1 MNTDFLI
8 RKKEYLSMLESSRYM
23 CERNGLDMH
32 MQTLPEVTEADRER
46 CKNHV
51 TGHIRL
57 MRKST
62 PEYYQAVAD
71 TLAANNSV
79 LLYLYEN
86 FDVFG
91 RYGDKKLK
99 DELSEKNIKLGGNV
113 GESVAGT
120 NAAVMSARS
129 PSSTWVIGDEHYL
142 VAFKPYVTFAFR
154 IKGKYSRNGYV
165 MLITYKENFD
175 ERIYNLFKLLESTE
189 TIITTGHVTKDVI
202 MRDIVQRNEYSR
214 GSTNDI
220 VIMVDNSCSVTFAND
235 MFYDFYN
242 YHPQETINS
251 FLGDICPELMS
262 LVSKIAEGK
271 KVIGKPV
278 ELVHPNGSREQYFA
292 DCSIINTNMR
302 QFGALITIYKGKI
315 KKEEKPAD
323 GNHAR
328 YTFDDLIGVSDNFVQ
343 LKRFAERISATS
355 SPILIQGESG
365 TGKELFANA
374 IHCTSQRKD
383 KPFVAVNC
391 AAIPRDLIGSELF
404 GYVGGSFTGANRTGA
419 KGKFE
424 LADGGT
430 LFLDE
435 IGEMPVEMQ
444 SVLLRAL
451 EENCITRIG
460 ATKPINVDVRII
472 TATNKDLT
480 KCIADGSFRADLY
493 YRLNVINLTMI
504 PLRRR
509 RADIK
514 ELAEYFLERFA
525 HENGK
530 NIHEIS
536 PAAVVAMTEY
546 DWPGNV
552 RELRNCME
560 YSVIVCKSD
569 CIEFEDLP
577 QSITNLERADESAK
591 AAEPEGTE
599 FRMMSDFFTKQRLEM
614 AKKLMVE
621 FKGNK
626 SKVAQEMGVSRSTLY
641 RILNGAEDTHSD
653 K

>member
-91 RYGDKKLK
+91 RYGNKKLK

-142 VAFKPYVTFAFR
+142 DAFKPYVTFAFR

-323 GNHAR
+323 GNYAR
-328 YTFDDLIGVSDNFVQ
+328 YTFDDLIGASDNFVQ

-365 TGKELFANA
+365 AGKELFANA

-599 FRMMSDFFTKQRLEM
+599 LRMMSDFFTKQRLEM

>member
-142 VAFKPYVTFAFR
+142 DAFKPYVTFAFR

-480 KCIADGSFRADLY
+480 KCITDGSFRADLY

>member
-8 RKKEYLSMLESSRYM
+8 REKEYLSMLESSRYM

-99 DELSEKNIKLGGNV
+99 DELFEKNIKLGGNV

-129 PSSTWVIGDEHYL
+129 PNSTWVIGDEHYL
-142 VAFKPYVTFAFR
+142 DAFKPYVTFAFR
-154 IKGKYSRNGYV
+154 IKGKYSRNGYI
-165 MLITYKENFD
+165 MIITYKENFD

-278 ELVHPNGSREQYFA
+278 DLVHPNGSREQYFA
-292 DCSIINTNMR
+292 DCSIINTNLR

-323 GNHAR
+323 GNYAR

-343 LKRFAERISATS
+343 LKRFAEQISATS

-404 GYVGGSFTGANRTGA
+404 GYVGGSFTGASRTGA

-451 EENCITRIG
+451 EDNCITRIG

-569 CIEFEDLP
+569 CIELEDLP

-599 FRMMSDFFTKQRLEM
+599 LRMMSDFFTKQRLEM

>member
-142 VAFKPYVTFAFR
+142 DAFKPYVTFAFR

-165 MLITYKENFD
+165 MIITYKENFD

-323 GNHAR
+323 GNYAR

-493 YRLNVINLTMI
+493 YHLNVINLTMI

-577 QSITNLERADESAK
+577 QSITNLERADESDK
-591 AAEPEGTE
+591 AAEPEGPE
-599 FRMMSDFFTKQRLEM
+599 LRMMSDFFTKQRLEM

>member
-8 RKKEYLSMLESSRYM
+8 REKEYLSMLESSRYM

-32 MQTLPEVTEADRER
+32 MQALPEVTEADRER

-99 DELSEKNIKLGGNV
+99 DELFEKNIKLGGNV

-129 PSSTWVIGDEHYL
+129 PNSTWVIGDEHYL
-142 VAFKPYVTFAFR
+142 DAFKPYVTFAFR

-165 MLITYKENFD
+165 MIITYKENFD

-202 MRDIVQRNEYSR
+202 MRDIMQRNEYSR

-278 ELVHPNGSREQYFA
+278 DLVHPNGSREQYFA
-292 DCSIINTNMR
+292 DCSIINTNLR

-323 GNHAR
+323 GNYAR

-343 LKRFAERISATS
+343 LKRFAEQISVTS

-404 GYVGGSFTGANRTGA
+404 GYVGGSFTGASRTGA

-451 EENCITRIG
+451 EDNCITRIG

-569 CIEFEDLP
+569 CIELEDLP
-577 QSITNLERADESAK
+577 QSITNLERADGSAK

-599 FRMMSDFFTKQRLEM
+599 LRIMSDFFTKQRLEM

>member
-1 MNTDFLI
+1 MNTDFPI

-91 RYGDKKLK
+91 RYGNKKLK

-142 VAFKPYVTFAFR
+142 DAFKPYVTFAFR

-165 MLITYKENFD
+165 MIITYKENFD

-323 GNHAR
+323 GNYAR

-599 FRMMSDFFTKQRLEM
+599 LRMMSDFFTKQRLEM

>member
-1 MNTDFLI
+1 MNTDFLV
-8 RKKEYLSMLESSRYM
+8 REKEYLSMLESSRYM

-32 MQTLPEVTEADRER
+32 MQALPEVTEADRER

-99 DELSEKNIKLGGNV
+99 DELFEKNIKLGGNV

-129 PSSTWVIGDEHYL
+129 PNSTWVIGDEHYL
-142 VAFKPYVTFAFR
+142 DAFKPYVTFAFR

-165 MLITYKENFD
+165 MIITYKENFD

-202 MRDIVQRNEYSR
+202 MRDIMQRNEYSR

-278 ELVHPNGSREQYFA
+278 DLVHPNGSREQYFA
-292 DCSIINTNMR
+292 DCSIINTNLR

-323 GNHAR
+323 GNYAR

-343 LKRFAERISATS
+343 LKRFAEQISATS

-404 GYVGGSFTGANRTGA
+404 GYVGGSFTGASRTGA

-451 EENCITRIG
+451 EDNCITRIG

-569 CIEFEDLP
+569 CIELEDLP
-577 QSITNLERADESAK
+577 QSITNLERADGSAK

-599 FRMMSDFFTKQRLEM
+599 LRIMSDFFTKQRLEM

>member
-142 VAFKPYVTFAFR
+142 DAFKPYVTFAFR

-480 KCIADGSFRADLY
+480 KCIAVGSFRADLY

-599 FRMMSDFFTKQRLEM
+599 LRMMSDFFTKQRLEM

>member
-142 VAFKPYVTFAFR
+142 DAFKPYVTFAFR

-525 HENGK
+525 HENGT

-577 QSITNLERADESAK
+577 QSITNLERADESVK
-591 AAEPEGTE
+591 AAEPEGPE
-599 FRMMSDFFTKQRLEM
+599 LRMMSDFFTKQRLEM

>member
-1 MNTDFLI
+1 MTADFLN
-8 RKKEYLSMLESSRYM
+8 RGKEYISMLESSKYM
-23 CERNGLDMH
+23 CERNGLDAH
-32 MQTLPEVTEADRER
+32 ALKLPDVTEEDTER
-46 CKNHV
+46 CKKHV

-62 PEYYQAVAD
+62 PEYYQAVAE
-71 TLAANNSV
+71 TLSANKAV
-79 LLYLYEN
+79 LLYLYDN
-86 FDVFG
+86 FDIFG
-91 RYGDKKLK
+91 RYGNKQLK
-99 DELSEKNIKLGGNV
+99 DELSQKNIKLGGNL
-113 GESVAGT
+113 GENFAGT
-120 NAAVMSARS
+120 NAAVMAARS
-129 PSSTWVIGDEHYL
+129 PKSTWVVGDEHYL
-142 VAFKPYVTFAFR
+142 DALKPYVTFAFG
-154 IKGKYSRNGYV
+154 IKGKYGRNGYV
-165 MLITYKENFD
+165 VLLTYKENFD
-175 ERIYNLFKLLESTE
+175 ECMYTLFKLLESTE

-202 MRDIVQRNEYSR
+202 MRDIMQRNEYSR

-220 VIMVDNSCSVTFAND
+220 VILVDNSCSVTFAND

-251 FLGDICPELMS
+251 FLGDICPELVS

-271 KVIGKPV
+271 RVVGKPV
-278 ELVHPNGSREQYFA
+278 ELVRGNGVHEQYSA
-292 DCSIINTNMR
+292 DCSPINTNSR
-302 QFGALITIYKGKI
+302 QFGALITIYKDKI
-315 KKEEKPAD
+315 RKEEKPAD
-323 GNHAR
+323 GNHVR

-343 LKRFAERISATS
+343 LKRFAEQISATS

-404 GYVGGSFTGANRTGA
+404 GYVGGSFTGASRSGA

-480 KCIADGSFRADLY
+480 KCIADGTFRADLY

-509 RADIK
+509 KEDIK

-525 HENGK
+525 FENGK
-530 NIHEIS
+530 NIHSIS
-536 PAAVVAMTEY
+536 TAAALAMGEY
-546 DWPGNV
+546 SWPGNV

-560 YSVIVCKSD
+560 YSVIVCKTD
-569 CIEFEDLP
+569 QIEREDLP
-577 QSITNLERADESAK
+577 QSISMLEKE
-591 AAEPEGTE
+591 EPVPEIE
-599 FRMMSDFFTKQRLEM
+599 QDSSELRIMSDFFTKQRLEM

-621 FKGNK
+621 YKGNK
-626 SKVAQEMGVSRSTLY
+626 SRVAKEMGVSRSTLY
-641 RILNGAEDTHSD
+641 RILNAAENTQNE

>member
-91 RYGDKKLK
+91 RYGNKKLK

-142 VAFKPYVTFAFR
+142 DAFKPYVTFAFR

-323 GNHAR
+323 GNYAR

-577 QSITNLERADESAK
+577 QSITNLERADESDK
-591 AAEPEGTE
+591 AAEPEGPE
-599 FRMMSDFFTKQRLEM
+599 LRMMSDFFTKQRLEM

>member
-142 VAFKPYVTFAFR
+142 DAFKPYVTFAFR

-591 AAEPEGTE
+591 AAEPEGPE
-599 FRMMSDFFTKQRLEM
+599 LRMMSDFFTKQRLEM

>member
-142 VAFKPYVTFAFR
+142 DAFKPYVTFAFR

-262 LVSKIAEGK
+262 LVTKIAEGK

-591 AAEPEGTE
+591 AAEPEGPE
-599 FRMMSDFFTKQRLEM
+599 LRMMSDFFTKQRLEM

>member
-142 VAFKPYVTFAFR
+142 DAFKPYVTFAFR

-242 YHPQETINS
+242 YHQQETINS

-577 QSITNLERADESAK
+577 QSITNLERADESDK
-591 AAEPEGTE
+591 AAEPEGPE
-599 FRMMSDFFTKQRLEM
+599 LRMMSDFFTKQRLEM

>member
-1 MNTDFLI
+1 MNTDFLV
-8 RKKEYLSMLESSRYM
+8 REKEYLSMLESSRYM

-32 MQTLPEVTEADRER
+32 MQALPEVTEADRER

-62 PEYYQAVAD
+62 PEYYQAVAE

-99 DELSEKNIKLGGNV
+99 DELFEKNIKLGGNV

-129 PSSTWVIGDEHYL
+129 PNSTWVIGDEHYL
-142 VAFKPYVTFAFR
+142 DAFKPYVTFAFR

-165 MLITYKENFD
+165 MIITYKENFD

-202 MRDIVQRNEYSR
+202 MRDIMQRNEYSR

-278 ELVHPNGSREQYFA
+278 DLVHPNGSREQYFA
-292 DCSIINTNMR
+292 DCSIINTNLR

-323 GNHAR
+323 GNYAR

-343 LKRFAERISATS
+343 LKRFAEQISATS

-404 GYVGGSFTGANRTGA
+404 GYVGGSFTGASRTGA

-451 EENCITRIG
+451 EDNCITRIG

-599 FRMMSDFFTKQRLEM
+599 LRMMSDFFTKQRLEM

>member
-129 PSSTWVIGDEHYL
+129 PCSTWVIGDEHYL
-142 VAFKPYVTFAFR
+142 DAFKPYVTFAFR

-577 QSITNLERADESAK
+577 QSITNLERADESDK
-591 AAEPEGTE
+591 AAEPEGPE
-599 FRMMSDFFTKQRLEM
+599 LRMMSDFFTKQRLEM

>member
-142 VAFKPYVTFAFR
+142 DAFKPYVTFAFR

-591 AAEPEGTE
+591 AAEPDGTE
-599 FRMMSDFFTKQRLEM
+599 LRMMSDFFTKQRLEM

>member
-8 RKKEYLSMLESSRYM
+8 REKEYLSMLESSRYM

-32 MQTLPEVTEADRER
+32 MQALPEVTEADRER

-99 DELSEKNIKLGGNV
+99 DELFEKNIKLGGNV

-129 PSSTWVIGDEHYL
+129 PNSTWVIGDEHYL
-142 VAFKPYVTFAFR
+142 DAFKPYVTFAFR

-165 MLITYKENFD
+165 MIITYKENFD

-202 MRDIVQRNEYSR
+202 MRDIMQRNEYSR

-278 ELVHPNGSREQYFA
+278 DLVHPNGSREQYFA
-292 DCSIINTNMR
+292 DCSIINTNLR

-323 GNHAR
+323 GNYAR

-343 LKRFAERISATS
+343 LKRFAEQISATS

-404 GYVGGSFTGANRTGA
+404 GYVGGSFTGASRTGA

-451 EENCITRIG
+451 EDNCITRIG

-599 FRMMSDFFTKQRLEM
+599 LRMMSDFFTKQRLEM

>member
-8 RKKEYLSMLESSRYM
+8 REKEYLSMLESSRYM

-32 MQTLPEVTEADRER
+32 MQALPEVTEADRER

-62 PEYYQAVAD
+62 PEYYQAVAE

-99 DELSEKNIKLGGNV
+99 DELFEKNIKLGGNV
-113 GESVAGT
+113 GENIAGT

-129 PSSTWVIGDEHYL
+129 PNSTWVIGDEHYL
-142 VAFKPYVTFAFR
+142 DAFKPYVTFAFR

-165 MLITYKENFD
+165 MIITYKENFD

-202 MRDIVQRNEYSR
+202 MRDIMQRNEYSR

-278 ELVHPNGSREQYFA
+278 DLVHPNGSREQYFA
-292 DCSIINTNMR
+292 DCSIINTNLR

-323 GNHAR
+323 GNYAR

-343 LKRFAERISATS
+343 LKRFAEQISATS

-404 GYVGGSFTGANRTGA
+404 GYVGGSFTGASRTGA

-451 EENCITRIG
+451 EDNCITRIG

-569 CIEFEDLP
+569 CIELEDLP

-599 FRMMSDFFTKQRLEM
+599 LRMMSDFFTKQRLEM

>member
-62 PEYYQAVAD
+62 PVYYQAVAD

-142 VAFKPYVTFAFR
+142 DAFKPYVTFAFR

-165 MLITYKENFD
+165 MIITYKENFD

-577 QSITNLERADESAK
+577 QSITNLERVDESAK
-591 AAEPEGTE
+591 APEPEGTE
-599 FRMMSDFFTKQRLEM
+599 LRMMSDFFTKQRLEM

>member
-71 TLAANNSV
+71 ELAANNSV

-142 VAFKPYVTFAFR
+142 DAFKPYVTFAFR

-480 KCIADGSFRADLY
+480 KCIAVGSFRADLY

-599 FRMMSDFFTKQRLEM
+599 LRMMSDFFTKQRLEM

>member
-142 VAFKPYVTFAFR
+142 DAFKPYVTFAFR
-154 IKGKYSRNGYV
+154 IKGKYSRNGYG

-577 QSITNLERADESAK
+577 QSITNLERADESDK
-591 AAEPEGTE
+591 AAEPEGPE
-599 FRMMSDFFTKQRLEM
+599 LRMMSDFFTKQRLEM

>member
-8 RKKEYLSMLESSRYM
+8 REKEYLSMLESSRYM

-32 MQTLPEVTEADRER
+32 MQALPEVTEADRER

-62 PEYYQAVAD
+62 PEYYQAVAE

-99 DELSEKNIKLGGNV
+99 DELFEKNIKLGGNV

-129 PSSTWVIGDEHYL
+129 PNSTWVIGDEHYL
-142 VAFKPYVTFAFR
+142 DAFKPYVTFAFR

-165 MLITYKENFD
+165 MIITYKENFD

-202 MRDIVQRNEYSR
+202 MRDIMQRNEYSR

-278 ELVHPNGSREQYFA
+278 DLVHPNGSREQYFA
-292 DCSIINTNMR
+292 DCSIINTNLR

-323 GNHAR
+323 GNYAR

-343 LKRFAERISATS
+343 LKRFAEQISATS

-404 GYVGGSFTGANRTGA
+404 GYVGGSFTGASRTGA

-451 EENCITRIG
+451 EDNCITRIG

-569 CIEFEDLP
+569 CIELEDLP
-577 QSITNLERADESAK
+577 QSITNLERADGSAK

-599 FRMMSDFFTKQRLEM
+599 LRIMSDFFTKQRLEM

>member
-71 TLAANNSV
+71 ALAANNSV

-142 VAFKPYVTFAFR
+142 DAFKPYVTFAFR

-214 GSTNDI
+214 GSTNNI

-242 YHPQETINS
+242 YHSQETINS

-323 GNHAR
+323 GNYAR

-552 RELRNCME
+552 RELSNCME

-577 QSITNLERADESAK
+577 QSITNLERGDESDK
-591 AAEPEGTE
+591 AAEPEGPE
-599 FRMMSDFFTKQRLEM
+599 LRMMSDFFTKQRLEM

>member
-71 TLAANNSV
+71 ALAANNSV

-142 VAFKPYVTFAFR
+142 DAFKPYVTFAFR

-189 TIITTGHVTKDVI
+189 TIITTGHVTKHVI

-577 QSITNLERADESAK
+577 QSITNLERADESDK
-591 AAEPEGTE
+591 AAEPEGPE
-599 FRMMSDFFTKQRLEM
+599 LRMMSDFFTKQRLEM

>member
-8 RKKEYLSMLESSRYM
+8 REKEYLSMLESSRYM

-32 MQTLPEVTEADRER
+32 MQALPEVTEDDRER

-99 DELSEKNIKLGGNV
+99 DELFEKNIKLGGNV

-142 VAFKPYVTFAFR
+142 DAFKPYVTFAFR

-165 MLITYKENFD
+165 MIITYKENFD

-278 ELVHPNGSREQYFA
+278 DLVHPNGSREQYFA
-292 DCSIINTNMR
+292 DCSIINTNLR

-323 GNHAR
+323 GNYAR

-343 LKRFAERISATS
+343 LKRFAEQISATS

-404 GYVGGSFTGANRTGA
+404 GYVGGSFTGASRTGA

-451 EENCITRIG
+451 EDNCITRIG

-569 CIEFEDLP
+569 CIELEDLP

-599 FRMMSDFFTKQRLEM
+599 LRIMSDFFTKQRLEM

>member
-8 RKKEYLSMLESSRYM
+8 REKEYLSMLESSRYM

-32 MQTLPEVTEADRER
+32 MQALPEVTEADRER

-99 DELSEKNIKLGGNV
+99 DELFEKNIKLGGNV

-129 PSSTWVIGDEHYL
+129 PNSTWVIGDEHYL
-142 VAFKPYVTFAFR
+142 DAFKPYVTFAFR

-165 MLITYKENFD
+165 MIITYKENFD

-202 MRDIVQRNEYSR
+202 MRDIMQRNEYSR

-278 ELVHPNGSREQYFA
+278 DLVHPNGSREQYFA
-292 DCSIINTNMR
+292 DCSIINTNLR

-323 GNHAR
+323 GNYAR

-343 LKRFAERISATS
+343 LKRFAEQISATS

-404 GYVGGSFTGANRTGA
+404 GYVGGSFTGASRTGA

-451 EENCITRIG
+451 EDNCITRIG

-569 CIEFEDLP
+569 CIELEDLP

-599 FRMMSDFFTKQRLEM
+599 LRIMSDFFTKQRLEM

>member
-142 VAFKPYVTFAFR
+142 DAFKPYVTFAFR

-165 MLITYKENFD
+165 MIITYKENFD

-323 GNHAR
+323 GNYAR

-444 SVLLRAL
+444 SVLLLAL

-577 QSITNLERADESAK
+577 QSITNLERADESDK
-591 AAEPEGTE
+591 AAEPEGPE
-599 FRMMSDFFTKQRLEM
+599 LRMMSDFFTKQRLEM

>member
-1 MNTDFLI
+1 MDFLN
-8 RKKEYLSMLESSRYM
+8 RGKEYISMLESSRYM
-23 CERNGLDMH
+23 CDKNGLDSH
-32 MQTLPEVTEADRER
+32 AKTLPAVTEEDIER

-62 PEYYQAVAD
+62 PEYYETVKN

-79 LLYLYEN
+79 LLYLYDN
-86 FDVFG
+86 FDIFG

-99 DELSEKNIKLGGNV
+99 DELASKNIRLGGNL
-113 GESVAGT
+113 GENSAGT
-120 NAAVMSARS
+120 NAAVMASRS
-129 PSSTWVIGDEHYL
+129 PTSAWVIGDEHYL
-142 VAFKPYVTFAFR
+142 DALKPYVTFAFA
-154 IKGKYSRNGYV
+154 IKGKYGRNGYIV
-165 MLITYKENFD
+165 IITYRENFD
-175 ERIYNLFKLLESTE
+175 ERVYNLFRLIESTE
-189 TIITTGHVTKDVI
+189 GIITTGHVTKDVI
-202 MRDIVQRNEYSR
+202 MRDIMQRNEYSK
-214 GSTNDI
+214 GSTSDI

-235 MFYDFYN
+235 RFYDFYN

-251 FLGDICPELMS
+251 FLSDICPELVS

-271 KVIGKPV
+271 TVVGKPV
-278 ELVHPNGSREQYFA
+278 ELVSGKGMREQYFA
-292 DCSIINTNMR
+292 DCSIINSNSR
-302 QFGALITIYKGKI
+302 QFGAIITIYRGKG

-323 GNHAR
+323 GNYAR
-328 YTFDDLIGVSDNFVQ
+328 YTFDDLIGISDNFVQ
-343 LKRFAERISATS
+343 LKHFAEQISSTS

-374 IHCTSQRKD
+374 IHCTSQRRD

-451 EENCITRIG
+451 EDNSIMRIG
-460 ATKPINVDVRII
+460 ATKPISVDVRII
-472 TATNKDLT
+472 TATNKELT
-480 KCIADGSFRADLY
+480 KCISEGNFRADLY

-514 ELAEYFLERFA
+514 ELAEYFLERYCA
-525 HENGK
+525 ENGK
-530 NIHEIS
+530 NILGIS
-536 PAAVVAMTEY
+536 PTATMAMTEY
-546 DWPGNV
+546 NWPGNV

-560 YSVIVCKSD
+560 YSTVVCKSD
-569 CIEFEDLP
+569 YIELDDLP
-577 QSITNLERADESAK
+577 QNISKLEPTEESATE
-591 AAEPEGTE
+591 EPEAGE
-599 FRMMSDFFTKQRLEM
+599 LRMMSDFFTKQRFEM
-614 AKKLMVE
+614 AKKLLVE

-641 RILNGAEDTHSD
+641 RILNAAEGMHND

>member
-8 RKKEYLSMLESSRYM
+8 REKEYLSMLESSRYM

-32 MQTLPEVTEADRER
+32 MQALPEVTEADRER

-62 PEYYQAVAD
+62 PEYYQAVAE

-99 DELSEKNIKLGGNV
+99 DELFEKNIKLGGNV

-129 PSSTWVIGDEHYL
+129 PNSTWVIGDEHYL
-142 VAFKPYVTFAFR
+142 DAFKPYVTFAFR

-165 MLITYKENFD
+165 MIITYKENFD

-202 MRDIVQRNEYSR
+202 MRDIMQRNEYSR

-278 ELVHPNGSREQYFA
+278 DLVHPNGSREQYFA
-292 DCSIINTNMR
+292 DCSIINTNLR

-323 GNHAR
+323 GNYAR

-343 LKRFAERISATS
+343 LKRFAEQISATS

-404 GYVGGSFTGANRTGA
+404 GYVGGSFTGASRTGA

-451 EENCITRIG
+451 EDNCITRIG

-530 NIHEIS
+530 NINEIS

-569 CIEFEDLP
+569 CIELEDLP

-599 FRMMSDFFTKQRLEM
+599 LRMMSDFFTKQRLEM

>member
-142 VAFKPYVTFAFR
+142 DAFKPYVTFAFR

-323 GNHAR
+323 GNYAR

-591 AAEPEGTE
+591 AAEPEGPE
-599 FRMMSDFFTKQRLEM
+599 LRMMSDFFTKQRLEM